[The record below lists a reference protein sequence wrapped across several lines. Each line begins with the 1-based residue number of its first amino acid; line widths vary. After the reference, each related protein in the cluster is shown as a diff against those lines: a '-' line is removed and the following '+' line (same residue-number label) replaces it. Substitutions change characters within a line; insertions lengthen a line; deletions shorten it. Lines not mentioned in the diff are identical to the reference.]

1 LYSGFIEYKILSSLN
16 SLVKSST
23 IYIIVQKF
31 AGGYTISDCSQLG
44 CLKDQRS
51 SDYASRYRFLHSP
64 TDSKYVRIAKV
75 ISVGI
80 QKEAE
85 MSILSLTTGG
95 KNLDHALLSPNDF
108 IKSLSSEQAHNLVKA
123 EGLYTKALISDPL
136 NIRAVNNQKRM
147 SSIVKE
153 IDQQRYRKIDSKVA
167 RFYLVPDSDP
177 GLKKVKV
184 EHYFLHIYHSNAIE
198 GNTLSLA
205 QTRSLLET
213 RLALGGKSLQE
224 QNEVLGLDAAFKY
237 LNNTLLTG
245 TLTRI
250 SLGDILELHR
260 RVLSFVDISEAG
272 RLRKTQVFVGDHTP
286 PPASMLPELMEELI
300 DWVNSEE
307 ALALHPIELAALT
320 HWKLVYIH
328 PFYDGNGRTSRLVM
342 NLILMRAGYPP
353 AIVRKEDRSKYYEYL
368 KSANEGDVR
377 PFIRF
382 IGVFVSAANRPIA
395 TQVGSLMPYTALPLH
410 FPWLPHEQSSG
421 RSHVIYS
428 N

>member
-1 LYSGFIEYKILSSLN
+1 MSMLLAIKHQAVGRQDMSLKLLKHASKLDPRNSEILNLLGEAFEKLSS
-16 SLVKSST
+16 
-23 IYIIVQKF
+23 
-31 AGGYTISDCSQLG
+31 
-44 CLKDQRS
+44 
-51 SDYASRYRFLHSP
+51 
-64 TDSKYVRIAKV
+64 
-75 ISVGI
+75 
-80 QKEAE
+80 
-85 MSILSLTTGG
+85 TTGG
-95 KNLDHALLSPNDF
+95 KELDHALLSPDDF
-108 IKSLSSEQAHNLVKA
+108 IKSLTSEQAHNLVKA

-213 RLALGGKSLQE
+213 RLAVGGKSMQE

-250 SLGDILELHR
+250 SLKDILELHR

-286 PPASMLPELMEELI
+286 PPASMLPELMEELV
-300 DWVNSEE
+300 DWMNSEE
-307 ALALHPIELAALT
+307 ALALHPIEFAALT

-353 AIVRKEDRSKYYEYL
+353 AIVRKEDRAAYYECL

-382 IGVFVSAANRPIA
+382 IADCAETAIDEYLRASEKTIVVEGANRPIV

-421 RSHVIYS
+421 RSHIIYS